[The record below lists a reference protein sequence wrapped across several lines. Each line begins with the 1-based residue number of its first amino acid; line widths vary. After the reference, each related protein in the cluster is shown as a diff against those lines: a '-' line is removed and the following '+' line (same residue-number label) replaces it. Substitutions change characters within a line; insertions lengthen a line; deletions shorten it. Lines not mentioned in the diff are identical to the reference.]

1 MLARRDRRLLLY
13 SIIICCPY
21 NEPSR
26 ELLEYLC
33 KLQTKTFLFV
43 SPVFDIEKHYDSN
56 LLKDSRNLQICVL
69 KPEDQEYIKEH
80 LEYTNQKYHQ
90 AFARNYWD
98 KTKDAP
104 FFLHYKW

>member
-1 MLARRDRRLLLY
+1 MRARRDRRPFIY
-13 SIIICCPY
+13 SIIICRPY

-33 KLQTKTFLFV
+33 KLQTKTLLFV

-69 KPEDQEYIKEH
+69 KPEDQEYIKE
-80 LEYTNQKYHQ
+80 KY
-90 AFARNYWD
+90 ND
-98 KTKDAP
+98 
-104 FFLHYKW
+104 LII